1 MTEDEAYAKF
11 KAVRFEENG
20 GEPICPACGSCE
32 AREIK
37 NRKFFSCKGC
47 WKQFSVTSG
56 TIFASRKLQFRDLLL
71 AIAIFANGVK
81 GHSALQ
87 LSRELQ
93 VQYKTAFVLL
103 HKIREAVGS
112 EQDFYDLGGHVE
124 IDGAYYGGK
133 VRQANWAK
141 NRVDRRLA
149 ANQNGKKRVMVVV
162 REVGGRT
169 MPLGI
174 YREEAHSHADIL
186 NRVHPATEVHMD
198 EARHWDTIQSQFRIV
213 ERINHTE
220 AFSDG
225 RACTNWVESFH
236 IRVRRAEKGIH
247 HHVSGPYLLAYGR
260 EMAWREDRRRKGNGE
275 QFEMMLHAVTHHPVS
290 RVWKGYW
297 QRRKSDGRPKW
308 WWLVD

>member
-20 GEPICPACGSCE
+20 GKPFCPRCGSCE
-32 AREIK
+32 ASEIK

-103 HKIREAVGS
+103 HKIREAIGA
-112 EQDFYDLGGHVE
+112 EQDFHDLGGHVE

-133 VRQANWAK
+133 LRKANWAK
-141 NRVDRRLA
+141 NRRDRRRA
-149 ANQNGKKRVMVVV
+149 ENQNGKKRVMVVV

-169 MPLGI
+169 MPLGV
-174 YREEAHSHADIL
+174 YREEWDAHADIL

-198 EARHWDTIQSQFRIV
+198 EARHWDSIEHKFRLV
-213 ERINHTE
+213 ERINHQE
-220 AFSDG
+220 AYSNG
-225 RACTNWVESFH
+225 QACTNWVESFH
-236 IRVRRAEKGIH
+236 MRVRRAERGIH

-260 EMAWREDRRRKGNGE
+260 EMAWREDHRRKGNGE

-290 RVWKGYW
+290 RRWKGYW
-297 QRRKSDGRPKW
+297 QRRASDGRPKW
-308 WWLVD
+308 WLI